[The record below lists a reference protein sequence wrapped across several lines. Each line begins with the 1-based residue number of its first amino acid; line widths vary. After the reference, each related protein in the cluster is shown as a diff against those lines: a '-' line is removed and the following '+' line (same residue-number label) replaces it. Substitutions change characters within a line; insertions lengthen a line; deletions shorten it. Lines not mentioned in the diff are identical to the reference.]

1 MAHAQGAWRGSGCV
15 APRAV
20 RIRRSRIL
28 PRRVAPRAVRI
39 RRGRIL
45 PGRMYRGRCVSGA
58 EGFCPGGC
66 AAAVFIRRGR
76 ILPGWMHRGRQRGG
90 PDRREEPAE

>member
-58 EGFCPGGC
+58 EEFCPGGC
-66 AAAVFIRRGR
+66 AAGGRGADQTEER
-76 ILPGWMHRGRQRGG
+76 SRQN
-90 PDRREEPAE
+90 EEV